1 MSGAQT
7 ERRIGEDIPWPRA
20 SESREQD
27 WIDPVIF
34 VNCFLGLDDW
44 RIGRRR
50 RGIVAAGHVNVDV
63 AVTVF
68 GKMRLQGGERAF
80 GGLVRHET
88 QIEFRD
94 RLVRQ
99 NRLAARTSVAAD

>member
-1 MSGAQT
+1 MKTYPGHEPPS
-7 ERRIGEDIPWPRA
+7 RGEK
-20 SESREQD
+20 D

-34 VNCFLGLDDW
+34 VNRFLGLDDR

-50 RGIVAAGHVNVDV
+50 RRVVAAGHIHVDV
-63 AVTVF
+63 AVAVF
-68 GKMRLQGGERAF
+68 GEMRLQGGERAF

-99 NRLAARTSVAAD
+99 DRLAARVRYSRR